1 MALSPWARGA
11 SSLLVAGWSCS
22 RPGPAAREGDGSAS
36 SSRVEQHAAVSAD
49 TPDALADSKT
59 PRPDERPAPSF
70 PEPIVKLLE
79 SGALPRHRLRYA
91 WAVGKQESLL
101 LEMRTALVGAR
112 TEGQILDVPLPAVR
126 IAIVIDS
133 RSVADDGTLTYG
145 WRVTSTG
152 VANDDRMAPQ
162 VAEGMRSEAVAV
174 EHLSGTGVV
183 SSRGLGRDLDVS
195 ASESGEAITARPIAL
210 QILEVLRN
218 VAAPLP
224 DDEVGIGARWQRVSD
239 LAVEGART
247 TQTDFF
253 TLRGL
258 DGSHGTLDDAL
269 EQTAPE
275 QALSVPGMANGS
287 RAQMGSM
294 IASGS
299 ATTKF
304 DLSRLVPATR
314 FEGTT
319 TMTLT
324 SDGTP
329 GSEPRTTMVL
339 RVGVD
344 VTGTVR

>member
-1 MALSPWARGA
+1 
-11 SSLLVAGWSCS
+11 
-22 RPGPAAREGDGSAS
+22 
-36 SSRVEQHAAVSAD
+36 
-49 TPDALADSKT
+49 
-59 PRPDERPAPSF
+59 
-70 PEPIVKLLE
+70 
-79 SGALPRHRLRYA
+79 
-91 WAVGKQESLL
+91 
-101 LEMRTALVGAR
+101 MRTSLAGAR

-126 IAIVIDS
+126 IVLVIDP

-145 WRVTSTG
+145 WRVVSTG

-162 VAEGMRSEAVAV
+162 VADGMRSEAVAV

-195 ASESGEAITARPIAL
+195 ASENGEAMTARPIAL
-210 QILEVLRN
+210 QILEILRN

-224 DDEVGIGARWQRVSD
+224 DDEVGIGARWQRVSH

-247 TQTDFF
+247 TQTDSF

-258 DGSHGTLDDAL
+258 DGSLGALDDRL

-275 QALSVPGMANGS
+275 QALSVPDMANGS

-294 IASGS
+294 VASGT

-304 DLSRLVPATR
+304 DLSRLVPETR

-324 SDGTP
+324 SDGTS

-344 VTGTVR
+344 VTGTLR